1 MERNPWWRGN
11 LPAETSGLI
20 GPETEIR
27 ELLKLLAATSPVTRT
42 GTGGGGG
49 TSRIAVKAAEECR
62 DFVEPGVEPVRGCS
76 HSSGGATAGEPL
88 ALVTAAMAATWRGAF
103 TEAVSVLEEVQ
114 RLCDARGERWTRAC
128 GDYVLSIAQ
137 LGLGRVAEAT
147 VSARRSLDVKWR
159 FRDATGVALAA
170 DQLAVI
176 AAVQGD
182 GYRTAR
188 LQGGGARLRAVFG
201 LREFGSAGMSEPRTV
216 AERTARQL
224 LGDDGYDA
232 AFAEGHDDDPDL
244 TMAYAL
250 G

>member
-1 MERNPWWRGN
+1 
-11 LPAETSGLI
+11 
-20 GPETEIR
+20 
-27 ELLKLLAATSPVTRT
+27 
-42 GTGGGGG
+42 
-49 TSRIAVKAAEECR
+49 
-62 DFVEPGVEPVRGCS
+62 
-76 HSSGGATAGEPL
+76 
-88 ALVTAAMAATWRGAF
+88 
-103 TEAVSVLEEVQ
+103 
-114 RLCDARGERWTRAC
+114 
-128 GDYVLSIAQ
+128 
-137 LGLGRVAEAT
+137 
-147 VSARRSLDVKWR
+147 
-159 FRDATGVALAA
+159 GVALAA

-201 LREFGSAGMSEPRTV
+201 LREFGSEGMSEPRTV

-232 AFAEGHDDDPDL
+232 AFAEGHDDDPDS

>member
-11 LPAETSGLI
+11 LPAETSGRI

-27 ELLKLLAATSPVTRT
+27 ELLKLLAATSPVTAT
-42 GTGGGGG
+42 GTGGDVGAG
-49 TSRIAVKAAEECR
+49 TSRIAVMAAEERR
-62 DFVEPGVEPVRGCS
+62 D
-76 HSSGGATAGEPL
+76 SSDGTWRAELLGERDGDLL

-201 LREFGSAGMSEPRTV
+201 LREFGSEGMSEPRTV

-232 AFAEGHDDDPDL
+232 AFAEGHDDDPDS

>member
-11 LPAETSGLI
+11 LPAETSSLI

-27 ELLKLLAATSPVTRT
+27 ALLKLLAATSPVTAT
-42 GTGGGGG
+42 G
-49 TSRIAVKAAEECR
+49 ALHE
-62 DFVEPGVEPVRGCS
+62 VEPGIEPVRGCF
-76 HSSGGATAGEPL
+76 HSPGGATAGEPL

-137 LGLGRVAEAT
+137 LGLGQVAEAT

-201 LREFGSAGMSEPRTV
+201 LREFGSEGMSEPRTV

-232 AFAEGHDDDPDL
+232 AFAEGRDDDPDS